1 MKVIIKNDFYKNHDK
16 YNHFSVN
23 GINNKMAITDIINI
37 LGTPSHFYRVSEKS
51 YYLDYFITKKD
62 RRNGITVY
70 INPQDDSITSI
81 EFSYYK

>member
-1 MKVIIKNDFYKNHDK
+1 
-16 YNHFSVN
+16 
-23 GINNKMAITDIINI
+23 MAITDVINT
-37 LGTPSHFYRVSEKS
+37 LGTPSHFYKVADNN

-70 INPQDDSITSI
+70 LDPVEDLVTAV